1 MKPMVLPL
9 SEAGRGAGWPPAGFL
24 SFVGSNTR
32 RIMTLLRSILR
43 RLAVDTG
50 ADRRGDGFGLTA
62 EPRRDDGAKTAGRAA
77 GRDDEQI
84 IRRSERGVN
93 RLAAVAHHRALA
105 DVSPFGTAN
114 AGALVDEFG
123 DVALAPASIL
133 DVIAQLFRN
142 DNGVIAAIDRIVA
155 LVGAHLGGK
164 GFKDLARILGP
175 FVHDLARRHGAHH
188 GDGGDAFRYSAYHR
202 QRLPSGVLLILGDAV
217 GELAGMP
224 ERAAVDAAGARVE
237 QIDQRE
243 AERAADHGGGAVAVA
258 ERVEGGVGAD
268 FAADR
273 A

>member
-77 GRDDEQI
+77 SRDNEQM
-84 IRRSERGVN
+84 IRRRERGVN
-93 RLAAVAHHRALA
+93 RFAAVTHYRALA
-105 DVSPFGTAN
+105 DVVPFGAAD
-114 AGALVDEFG
+114 AGALIDEFG
-123 DVALAPASIL
+123 DVALAPAGVL
-133 DVIAQLFRN
+133 DVIAQLLRN
-142 DNGVIAAIDRIVA
+142 DDGVIAAIDRIMA

-164 GFKDLARILGP
+164 GFKNLARILGP

-188 GDGGDAFRYSAYHR
+188 GDGGDAFRDAAHHR
-202 QRLPSGVLLILGDAV
+202 QRLPGGVLFILGQAV
-217 GELAGMP
+217 GEFSRMP
-224 ERAAVDAAGARVE
+224 ERAAVDAAGTRVE
-237 QIDQRE
+237 QIDQSTPQRT
-243 AERAADHGGGAVAVA
+243 ADHGGGAVAVA
-258 ERVEGGVGAD
+258 E
-268 FAADR
+268 
-273 A
+273 